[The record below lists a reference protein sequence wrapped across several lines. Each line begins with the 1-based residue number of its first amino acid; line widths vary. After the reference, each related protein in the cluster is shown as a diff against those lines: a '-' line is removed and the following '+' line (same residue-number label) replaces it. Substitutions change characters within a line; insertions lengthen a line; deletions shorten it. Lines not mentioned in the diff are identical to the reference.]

1 MEFLNSHG
9 TMYYELHGESDK
21 TILLIHGFPL
31 DSSMWKPQIPF
42 LVKSGYS
49 VLLLD
54 LPGLGQSLYKRAL
67 SIDEMADEIAD
78 MLQTTNTTPCCV
90 GGMSMGGYVA
100 LSLALR
106 HPDCFN
112 KLALIVTRAEADS
125 EEAREGRYKLAE
137 EVRQNGTKAAADIFI
152 DKVLDVDS
160 DPKLRDVVYSIMTK
174 APAAGVVAALEAM
187 AQRPD
192 RIATLPEI
200 DALTLVM
207 WAEKDK
213 AMPPESARNMLT
225 GIADASEARLPGGH
239 LTNMEYPEE
248 FNRALLRFLES

>member
-1 MEFLNSHG
+1 MEFLKSHG
-9 TMYYELHGESDK
+9 TMYYEFHGESDK

-49 VLLLD
+49 VLLVD
-54 LPGLGQSLYKRAL
+54 LPGLGQSPYKRAL

-78 MLQTTNTTPCCV
+78 LMRTTNITPYCV

-106 HPDCFN
+106 HPDSFN
-112 KLALIVTRAEADS
+112 KLALIVTRAEADG

-137 EVRQNGTKAAADIFI
+137 EVRQNGSKAAADIFI
-152 DKVLDVDS
+152 DKVLDAES
-160 DPKLRDVVYSIMTK
+160 DPQLRKAAYATMTK

-192 RIATLPEI
+192 RTETLPQI
-200 DALTLVM
+200 DTPTLVM

-213 AMPPESARNMLT
+213 AMPPEAARNMLV
-225 GIADASEARLPGGH
+225 GISGASEAKLPGGH